1 MSTEKPAQITED
13 ELQAILKED
22 YIRSSGAM
30 FIGETVADYR
40 KRKEEEWDRM
50 NPKKETTEAT
60 VTKTETVTNNEEG
73 NKQWKKRVEESEAK
87 RQVDLK
93 RVRQELGLD
102 ASPEKPKRNYVE
114 VVIDDDFMRKN
125 LMPNGGLRMKK
136 GEATWK
142 GEVNLM
148 KYVISENLSPEYRQI
163 ALDKIKKM
171 EAGQEKTYAHES
183 QHIQNREN
191 GLTPHLSAKSL
202 REYLAFRV
210 LDEMS
215 AFANGELDGQ
225 EMSAENILQALRA
238 AEKDITD
245 SYYGETFSGDADW
258 YMSQHGKEPGAL
270 DRKID
275 QERYHKIVSQY
286 FRIKG
291 QNVISILQKNGRIS
305 EYAEITNRLII
316 KLDSLLETKKTTQGQ
331 EANSVM
337 ESTGNTEKVE
347 NKEKKGEEKLL
358 EKFDELVAEKL
369 EKFQRENPE
378 RRIAYVSI
386 KKMLDDMR
394 QRKSKA
400 EITGWVIDVINHKK
414 RNANYPP
421 DQQYEGAWD
430 VATNEGSLS
439 NKIENNWVYRGNFST
454 SEKKTVTRGSLNVVV
469 SEDFVREID
478 SLIRRGILDAN
489 YKFGEPG
496 TMAQAS
502 DRHDAVTVYF
512 LTEPTPEAMESLSRI
527 ADKYYRG
534 DDLLG
539 KKISKGFYM
548 SEVGSVSDTH
558 AKEFIQQIKTID
570 AELSGSVANFLTS
583 RKNGKERVAM
593 SEAQFYSIK
602 ETLDLFGIKVE
613 YKPES
618 GFVVVKV

>member
-316 KLDSLLETKKTTQGQ
+316 KLDSLLETK
-331 EANSVM
+331 M
-337 ESTGNTEKVE
+337 
-347 NKEKKGEEKLL
+347 
-358 EKFDELVAEKL
+358 
-369 EKFQRENPE
+369 
-378 RRIAYVSI
+378 
-386 KKMLDDMR
+386 
-394 QRKSKA
+394 
-400 EITGWVIDVINHKK
+400 
-414 RNANYPP
+414 
-421 DQQYEGAWD
+421 
-430 VATNEGSLS
+430 
-439 NKIENNWVYRGNFST
+439 
-454 SEKKTVTRGSLNVVV
+454 
-469 SEDFVREID
+469 
-478 SLIRRGILDAN
+478 
-489 YKFGEPG
+489 
-496 TMAQAS
+496 
-502 DRHDAVTVYF
+502 
-512 LTEPTPEAMESLSRI
+512 
-527 ADKYYRG
+527 
-534 DDLLG
+534 
-539 KKISKGFYM
+539 
-548 SEVGSVSDTH
+548 
-558 AKEFIQQIKTID
+558 
-570 AELSGSVANFLTS
+570 
-583 RKNGKERVAM
+583 
-593 SEAQFYSIK
+593 
-602 ETLDLFGIKVE
+602 
-613 YKPES
+613 
-618 GFVVVKV
+618 

>member
-1 MSTEKPAQITED
+1 MSTEKPAQMTEG
-13 ELQAILKED
+13 ELQSILKED

-30 FIGETVADYR
+30 LIGETVADYR

-50 NPKKETTEAT
+50 HPKKETVEVTEPVVDESEST
-60 VTKTETVTNNEEG
+60 PNEE
-73 NKQWKKRVEESEAK
+73 VEEEERKRAEASEVK

-102 ASPEKPKRNYVE
+102 TSPEKPKRNYVE

-125 LMPNGGLRMKK
+125 LMPDGGLRMKK

-215 AFANGELDGQ
+215 AFANGELNNQ

-316 KLDSLLETKKTTQGQ
+316 KLDSLLETKKATQGQ
-331 EANSVM
+331 EANSGM
-337 ESTGNTEKVE
+337 ESTGNTEGIE
-347 NKEKKGEEKLL
+347 NKEKSGEEKLL
-358 EKFDELVAEKL
+358 EKFDEFAQKKL
-369 EKFQRENPE
+369 DKLKEDKDRVTTYLGLQKLFQE
-378 RRIAYVSI
+378 
-386 KKMLDDMR
+386 MR
-394 QRKSKA
+394 QSDSREKITKYVLDETYSQKRKA
-400 EITGWVIDVINHKK
+400 EYTFDP
-414 RNANYPP
+414 NY
-421 DQQYEGAWD
+421 EKAWNL
-430 VATNEGSLS
+430 ATTDNSLPR
-439 NKIENNWVYRGNFST
+439 KEEDNWIYRGNFT
-454 SEKKTVTRGSLNVVV
+454 SKERKTVTRGSLNITVT
-469 SEDFVREID
+469 EDAVRDLD
-478 SLIRRGILDAN
+478 SLIKRGIIDAN
-489 YKFGEPG
+489 YKFGQPG
-496 TMAQAS
+496 VQTEAMS
-502 DRHDAVTVYF
+502 RHDAVTVYF
-512 LTEPTPEAMESLSRI
+512 LTEPSPEAVKALSEV

-539 KKISKGFYM
+539 KKISKGFYV
-548 SEVGSVSDTH
+548 SEFGSVSDTQ
-558 AKEFIQQIKTID
+558 AKELAQKID
-570 AELSGSVANFLTS
+570 ELDPEAGRAVKDFLTGQ
-583 RKNGKERVAM
+583 KGRVAM
-593 SEAQFYSIK
+593 SEAQFYSVK
-602 ETLDLFGIKVE
+602 ETLGLLGINIE
-613 YKPES
+613 YS
-618 GFVVVKV
+618 LRTGFKIEKMKK